1 MILGIGTDIAS
12 IERFRNSRVELD
24 KLASKILTD
33 FEFDEYQN
41 TKDHI
46 KDAFIAKKWSAK
58 EAISKAW
65 GTGITARTTWK
76 SMEIR
81 HNQAGAP
88 FVCFYGQLKN
98 SADTLG
104 ARCHLTISDEQDTVI
119 AYSIIEYDTKSSI
132 TQPDY
137 MG

>member
-33 FEFDEYQN
+33 FEFAEYQN

-46 KDAFIAKKWSAK
+46 KDTFIAKKWSAK

-65 GTGITARTTWK
+65 GTGITAITTWK

-81 HNQAGAP
+81 HNMAGAP
-88 FVCFYGQLKN
+88 VVYFYGSLKN
-98 SADTLG
+98 SADNLG
-104 ARCHLTISDEQDTVI
+104 ARCYLSISDEQDTVVS
-119 AYSIIEYDTKSSI
+119 YSIIEY
-132 TQPDY
+132 Q
-137 MG
+137 G